1 MNTCTCINE
10 CSLCLSDIGCL
21 SIEGST
27 QNTTV
32 VNPLLSS
39 GKIYEHMYMYQWMF
53 LVLNRYW
60 LFKY

>member
-1 MNTCTCINE
+1 MNTCTCING
-10 CSLCLSDIGCL
+10 CSLCLIDIDCL

-32 VNPLLSS
+32 ANPLMSS

-53 LVLNRYW
+53 LNCA
-60 LFKY
+60 

>member
-21 SIEGST
+21 SIEGNT

-32 VNPLLSS
+32 VNLLLSS
-39 GKIYEHMYMYQWMF
+39 GKIYEHMYMYQ
-53 LVLNRYW
+53 
-60 LFKY
+60 

>member
-10 CSLCLSDIGCL
+10 CSLCLTDIGCL

-32 VNPLLSS
+32 ANPLMSS
-39 GKIYEHMYMYQWMF
+39 GKIYNYTCTNVFVSFSKLRLTHM
-53 LVLNRYW
+53 
-60 LFKY
+60 